1 VSFAEPIQQ
10 TDLSS
15 GVCIVAPPGDVYQR
29 AAETLRSALAGD
41 VDILPAGE
49 PDIRGRHVIALGNMM
64 DSAFL
69 RTLYCRAYDLT
80 DHAWPGPGGW
90 VIRTAPHTVSDV
102 GQVIVVGVSQA
113 EDAGDA
119 AQALA
124 REIETKGSVLPF
136 QYHVKLGRWADL
148 YLEPAQDRLSKG
160 DANLERE
167 YTDGAGDWSYMS
179 AIAEIGMLAV
189 QTGLPEL
196 MTMFCRQ
203 VCHFGRTRWFERHLP
218 DPPQIHGFVR
228 TMLLPFTII
237 EDHPAI
243 PSDLR
248 HEALDTF
255 LGIYRS
261 TEGAGNPGFLSCV
274 GVDRVRQNHQTMSGL
289 DLYYG
294 GRYFHQVHGLAEG
307 AAWMKLA
314 EVFFAPQMA
323 SNKPVCDSWGHQWAF
338 SLFNTAD
345 FALASGKMDYF
356 SSKPFL
362 EGVDRALMAHSN
374 LEHGPLQYFLMAAAV
389 TGNTEYLW
397 LCRPSDEDE
406 LVKRAVRSRTEPL
419 RTWVTGQ
426 PASEPRR
433 LGRMSVTPL
442 SRLFYDSIEGQVG
455 YAPPGMYLRDVPF
468 ERTFD
473 KIFFRSGWSDEDD
486 YLLLDGISGGSHSY
500 QDANCIVR
508 YTSRGE
514 NWFGDRVGF
523 GPASVREHVGVS
535 IAVDGAGPGCE
546 SRYADLRYSQEGER
560 FSVVG
565 TAMTYPEQGDWLRH
579 IVHSRDGWFLVID
592 EILPHRDGEFLVEA
606 RWHVFGAVTLTERT
620 LQSTQRNAR
629 LTMQHLGSAAQDLVP
644 AVYASAEGG
653 TRWIQRSLKSFSPG
667 EGVRFATL
675 FWADRTENVRDFT
688 LSAEES
694 GYRIDAE
701 GASTSVVLASNRD
714 TPGVGASEVA
724 LPTAVSSVS
733 DASVSELF
741 HLPRAEDSPVW
752 STTCNGT
759 PRCVAVTRDGCCVG
773 DEQGGITA
781 LDREGNV
788 LWRSDVASPARC
800 VTALANGG
808 IVVGGG
814 DEKVYRLDPTG
825 KELWAHQLEWQP
837 MVWDYWTRL
846 NCEIVSLAAGDVN
859 GDGNEEILVGC
870 ADRHVYAFDDTG
882 DLLWRSACQWGPPT
896 CLGLVR
902 MDDADGMFV
911 LAGMADPAIHGC
923 VRVYDSDGACVQT
936 LQRADIMSWS
946 VPSWV
951 KCLRTADL
959 DDDGWDEIICGLDT
973 NHRQLLVYR
982 RDGTIAWQVDLG
994 AAVTAIEVAHDRV
1007 FAGAANGY
1015 VQCFAPDSERRYCT
1029 FLVQPVLGLAP
1040 LNDGTCIAA
1049 LRDGQVVLLDE
1060 SGDPTGSG
1068 AGAPTACTAYSSTWR
1083 NAALVMGRQD
1093 GTIEVHGQAPRLL
1106 RPPAGPTASPCR

>member
-1 VSFAEPIQQ
+1 MSFAEPIQL

-15 GVCIVAPPGDVYQR
+15 GVCIVAPAGDAYQA
-29 AAETLRSALAGD
+29 AAEKLKSALATDID
-41 VDILPAGE
+41 VLPAGE
-49 PDIRGRHVIALGNMM
+49 SDINGHHVIALGNMM
-64 DSAFL
+64 DSGFL

-80 DHAWPGPGGW
+80 DRAWPGPGGW
-90 VIRTAPHTVSDV
+90 VIRTAPHTLSDA
-102 GQVIVVGVSQA
+102 GHVIVVGVSQA

-124 REIETKGSVLPF
+124 REIETNGPTLPC
-136 QYHVKLGRWADL
+136 QYRVELGRWADL
-148 YLEPAQDRLSKG
+148 YLKPAQDRLGKG
-160 DANLERE
+160 DASLERDH
-167 YTDGAGDWSYMS
+167 TDGAGDWSYMS

-228 TMLLPFTII
+228 TMLLPFTIL
-237 EDHPAI
+237 ENHPAI
-243 PSDLR
+243 PRDLR
-248 HEALDTF
+248 KEALDTF

-261 TEGAGNPGFLSCV
+261 TEGAGNPGFLNCV
-274 GVDRVRQNHQTMSGL
+274 GLDRVRQNHQTMSGL

-307 AAWMKLA
+307 LAWMKLA

-323 SNKPVCDSWGHQWAF
+323 SNKPVCDSWGHQWAC

-362 EGVDRALMAHSN
+362 EGVDRALIAHSN
-374 LEHGPLQYFLMAAAV
+374 LEDGPLQYFLMAAAV
-389 TGNTEYLW
+389 TGNAEYLW
-397 LCRPSDEDE
+397 LCRASDEDE
-406 LVKRAVRSRTEPL
+406 LVKRAVRIRTEPL

-426 PASEPRR
+426 PASEPLR
-433 LGRMSVTPL
+433 LGRMNVAPL
-442 SRLFYDSIEGQVG
+442 SRLFYDSIEDQAGW
-455 YAPPGMYLRDVPF
+455 APKGMYLRNVPF

-473 KIFFRSGWSDEDD
+473 KVFFRSGWSDEDD

-514 NWFGDRVGF
+514 NWFGGRVGF
-523 GPASVREHVGVS
+523 GPASVREHVGVG

-546 SRYADLRYSQEGER
+546 SRYATLRYSQEGEH

-565 TAMTYPEQGDWLRH
+565 TAMIYPEQGDWIRH
-579 IVHSRDGWFLVID
+579 IIHGRDGWFLVVD
-592 EILPHRDGEFLVEA
+592 EIWPYRDGEFLVEA
-606 RWHVFGAVTLTERT
+606 RWHVFGEATLTEGT
-620 LQSTQRNAR
+620 LQSTQGNAR
-629 LTMQHLGSAAQDLVP
+629 LTMQHVGSAVQDLVP
-644 AVYASAEGG
+644 AVYASAKGG
-653 TRWIQRSLKSFSPG
+653 NRWIQRSLKALRPG
-667 EGVRFATL
+667 EGIRFATL
-675 FWADRTENVRDFT
+675 FWADRTGSVRDFA

-694 GYRIDAE
+694 GYRVNAE
-701 GASTSVVLASNRD
+701 GASVEVMLVGDRD
-714 TPGVGASEVA
+714 TPEVGASEVV
-724 LPTAVSSVS
+724 LPTAAGSVS

-741 HLPRAEDSPVW
+741 HLPRAEVSPVW
-752 STTCNGT
+752 SSTCHGKPT
-759 PRCVAVTRDGCCVG
+759 CIAVWRDGCCVG

-781 LDREGNV
+781 LNREGNT
-788 LWRSDVASPARC
+788 LWRSDVAGPARC
-800 VTALANGG
+800 VTALADGG

-814 DEKVYRLDPTG
+814 DEKVYRLDRAG
-825 KELWAHQLEWQP
+825 KLLWGHQLQWQP

-846 NCEIVSLAAGDVN
+846 NCEIVSLAAGDIN
-859 GDGNEEILVGC
+859 RDGDEEILVGC
-870 ADRHVYAFDDTG
+870 ADRHVYAFDDAG
-882 DLLWRSACQWGPPT
+882 NLLWRSACQWGPPT
-896 CLGLVR
+896 CLGLAR
-902 MDDADGMFV
+902 MDDTDATFV

-923 VRVYDSDGACVQT
+923 VRVFSPDGACVQT
-936 LQRADIMSWS
+936 LQRPDIMSWS
-946 VPSWV
+946 VPSWM

-959 DDDGWDEIICGLDT
+959 DGDGWDEIICGLDT

-982 RDGTIAWQVDLG
+982 RDGTIAWQADLG
-994 AAVTAIEVAHDRV
+994 AAVTAVEVAHGRV

-1015 VQCFAPDSERRYCT
+1015 VQCFAPDGERAYCT
-1029 FLVQPVLGLAP
+1029 FLVQPIMGLAP
-1040 LNDGTCIAA
+1040 LSNGTCIAA

-1060 SGDPTGSG
+1060 SGSPAGSR
-1068 AGAPTACTAYSSTWR
+1068 AGAPAACTAYASAWSDAVLLVGRRDSTLE
-1083 NAALVMGRQD
+1083 AY
-1093 GTIEVHGQAPRLL
+1093 GQA
-1106 RPPAGPTASPCR
+1106 SS